1 MRAISKL
8 LSIVGIFLFIVFL
21 LATVITPFVQ
31 PRQRAEANFLLLS
44 GFVLSSAAMC
54 EVRMATNP
62 RTLRSLLVLLLIV
75 SVAFIAWGL
84 VTLLDISR
92 FDMAI
97 GLLAFGLGGLG
108 VVRTGLTFLRV

>member
-1 MRAISKL
+1 MRVISKL
-8 LSIVGIFLFIVFL
+8 LTIVGVFLFIVL
-21 LATVITPFVQ
+21 VLATVITPFVQ

-54 EVRMATNP
+54 EMRMATNP
-62 RTLRSLLVLLLIV
+62 RTLRSLLIPLLIL
-75 SVAFIAWGL
+75 SMAFIAWGL
-84 VTLLDISR
+84 VTLLDASR
-92 FDMAI
+92 FDMAV